1 MGSEKSDGAG
11 NQQESLSSVEQRRW
25 FLAGVIE
32 GEGSVYVG
40 VKAHPT
46 VPLGFYVQPGF
57 SITRHRVRRR
67 LLEMAKQEFQA
78 GSIFPK
84 PGNEAVL
91 VYAIHSRPVLRGRSS
106 RSLET
111 YNALFRAVGR
121 PREVHDHDDHGPL

>member
-1 MGSEKSDGAG
+1 M
-11 NQQESLSSVEQRRW
+11 
-25 FLAGVIE
+25 
-32 GEGSVYVG
+32 G

-57 SITRHRVRRR
+57 SITQHRVRRP

-91 VYAIHSRPVLRGRSS
+91 VYAIHSRPVLRGRVIPFPGDPHAV
-106 RSLET
+106 L
-111 YNALFRAVGR
+111 RAVGR
-121 PREVHDHDDHGPL
+121 PREVHDDHGPL